1 MILRTQDELIRR
13 LEENTKTMMTQ
24 DVKNERKEN

>member
-1 MILRTQDELIRR
+1 MILRTQDELIRG